1 MGCASARALSAL
13 CGRESGVCGR
23 EKTEVSLF
31 VWEWCRARRTL
42 FCVLC
47 ISSLCGLF
55 YMSNVVATARGRLA
69 PSPRARHAR
78 CTKCRHEKKI
88 RARHAS
94 NTADCSRGGLVAAGE
109 PLALR
114 KREERSTRYPAAC
127 RPSPLVGESQH
138 RGRWIWPLEPRQRLA
153 ARIPKR
159 RAFAPAAARPPLSD
173 GAGALHAGALGLGRR
188 RRRRLLEEVREV
200 PLLLLALG
208 GARGDGGVGRARAN
222 GVAPPGSGCQHA

>member
-1 MGCASARALSAL
+1 M
-13 CGRESGVCGR
+13 
-23 EKTEVSLF
+23 
-31 VWEWCRARRTL
+31 
-42 FCVLC
+42 
-47 ISSLCGLF
+47 
-55 YMSNVVATARGRLA
+55 
-69 PSPRARHAR
+69 R
-78 CTKCRHEKKI
+78 CTICRHEKI

-153 ARIPKR
+153 ARIPER

-173 GAGALHAGALGLGRR
+173 GAGALHAGALGLGRW
-188 RRRRLLEEVREV
+188 RRRLLEEVREV

-222 GVAPPGSGCQHA
+222 GVAPQRVAFGTGLLRAVGCLVRTPGASLVPVHHDAAPRAAERRRRRGEGSGEREAQREEEEAEHIS